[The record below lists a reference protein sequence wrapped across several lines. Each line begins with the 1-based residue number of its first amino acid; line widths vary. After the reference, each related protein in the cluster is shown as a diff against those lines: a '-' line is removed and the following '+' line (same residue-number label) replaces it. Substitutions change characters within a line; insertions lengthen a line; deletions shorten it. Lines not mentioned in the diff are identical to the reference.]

1 MSNLGLDRTVTVP
14 TTSHS
19 IRIAGRQMI
28 APRPGAPGQI
38 QMRIIPTTKLPPDRV
53 VLTNMTNKDGRR
65 RRRRNRR
72 MQPVQVGGTTIA
84 QGSFPGST
92 CTAVTYTNNNIRQP
106 GFQLVALRGP
116 TPTIIHQPHQQFI
129 SHSAAGKPGTPVVVN
144 VTKPGQPNMT
154 MVYTTSGGQRTVGPV
169 TIGVPSLMQ
178 MSQPM
183 VTHVPQQP
191 SSGTVPKVQIPM
203 SQSAI
208 KNARNRVT
216 TSIQLARNHA
226 NQAPETNLI
235 PFSQPIAARGPTPT
249 IIHQP
254 HQQFI
259 SHSAAGKPGT
269 HVVVNVTKPGQP
281 NMTMVY
287 TTSGGQRTVG
297 PVTSTGAPSP
307 MQMSQPVVTHVP
319 QQPSTSS
326 RTVPIVQIPMS
337 QSAIDNAKK
346 CQDFLGTLIK
356 LASNANNA
364 ELETARKVKD
374 LVQNLIDDRIQ
385 PEEFTQKLQK
395 EVHFTTQPYLVTFL
409 KKSLPLLRQS
419 LQRSGATLQGINPQ
433 SFQSP
438 AAATPTSVKVSKAAT
453 VTAELPTKHMISTI
467 NSAQQMEQI
476 VQKRV
481 KAELAQQQLAEK
493 TKAQASNNDQDDDI
507 QLVEP
512 EPITKV
518 NSQAPLKRTMP
529 EPITLAKRPRNAPAP
544 STPNM
549 PTPSPVTPLRNVQC
563 PSQSPGRLSKPAT
576 PKFTLKPVSIRR
588 KRVHKRVQV
597 DDEQAEALESE
608 DESNK
613 PLRFKFHAEKKNV
626 SHSGTQVMEHDL
638 CGGCCVCRQ
647 MKIKQEI
654 EDGSITVTR
663 EETAI
668 KHNPGM
674 NRDGIHDPP
683 LTSQVSHSK
692 DSHSGSSP
700 SKYMQKRFE
709 ILMRERNSYKP
720 ELERMNEEQA
730 KENQGL
736 SVNQLTKKLE
746 DSCQKNEDLQRQLD
760 KATSER
766 NIQKKELELIRVSQ
780 SVSANEA
787 LNRSLVQLKDTSE
800 ECDMLRE
807 SRADLERRVNQFTK
821 TLSEKL
827 DVQSRE
833 IQDDFN
839 KKLREARERAAS
851 AEVKADSLKEEN
863 KALVEEVTKLKKLL
877 SQEEDKHRINRTQ
890 CKEWEEKTN
899 AWKARLTETLCAK
912 EELVEKAKKSEE
924 DLAQVEGKYQELMK
938 EASKYL
944 QSQLDKTTSER
955 NILKKDLENL
965 RESQNVSAN
974 EVLNRSL
981 TLLKAQAMLKAAC
994 EERDIL
1000 RQGKSDLERR
1010 VNQLEVQS
1018 RVVQHDFNKK
1028 LREACEREA
1037 NAVRIADYVKEQNKA
1052 LALSLLSQEEDK
1064 HRIIVEKEKQ
1074 VQETV
1079 SQNIEDCK
1087 KKVLTQCKEWEEK
1100 TNARLTETLR
1110 EKEELVK
1117 KAKKSEADL
1126 AQVEGK
1132 YQELVKKQE
1141 VMEKELKDAK
1151 EKELKAA
1158 KVLAEVQ
1165 QQHTSQLAQLEAT
1178 RCRELAD
1185 CRQELQVMVKEIGQQ
1200 YEEKQQESIRKL
1212 TASQQEASDVQRQQH
1227 EEKEQDSARKLA
1239 AAQQE
1244 ANDMQNKWEY
1254 SEKKA
1259 NDLNQSLQSLRR
1271 QLNQALNQAQKQH
1284 EELARN
1290 LEAAQQEVMDM
1301 QNKWE
1306 DSEKKAHGLNQSL
1319 QSLRQELNQALNQA
1333 QKQHEEKEQ
1342 DIARKLEAAQQEAID
1357 TQNKWEDSEKKAKDI
1372 NQTLQSLR
1380 QELNQ
1385 ARNQAQN
1392 QVLEGLRVNVYNLLK
1407 TLLDQSVLDN
1417 YVNDPRSTQ
1426 VDDILER
1433 VLDDNGQECV

>member
-1 MSNLGLDRTVTVP
+1 
-14 TTSHS
+14 
-19 IRIAGRQMI
+19 MI

-38 QMRIIPTTKLPPDRV
+38 QMRVIPTTKLPPDRV
-53 VLTNMTNKDGRR
+53 VLTNMTNKDGR
-65 RRRRNRR
+65 
-72 MQPVQVGGTTIA
+72 MQAVQVGGTIA
-84 QGSFPGST
+84 QGQGSVSG
-92 CTAVTYTNNNIRQP
+92 TANMANIIKQP
-106 GFQLVALRGP
+106 GFQLIAPRGP
-116 TPTIIHQPHQQFI
+116 TPTLIHQQLM
-129 SHSAAGKPGTPVVVN
+129 SHSAAGKPDTPVVVN

-154 MVYTTSGGQRTVGPV
+154 MVYTTSKSQRTVGPI
-169 TIGVPSLMQ
+169 IGVPSLMQ

-183 VTHVPQQP
+183 VTPVLQHP
-191 SSGTVPKVQIPM
+191 STLSGTQIPM
-203 SQSAI
+203 SRSVI
-208 KNARNRVT
+208 ENARNRVT
-216 TSIQLARNHA
+216 HNHA

-235 PFSQPIAARGPTPT
+235 PVCQPIPLRGPTPT

-254 HQQFI
+254 HQQLI
-259 SHSAAGKPGT
+259 SHSAAGKPDT
-269 HVVVNVTKPGQP
+269 PVVNVNKPEHP
-281 NMTMVY
+281 NTTMVY

-297 PVTSTGAPSP
+297 PVTTQ

-319 QQPSTSS
+319 QQLSTSS

-337 QSAIDNAKK
+337 QSAIENAKK
-346 CQDFLGTLIK
+346 CQDFLATLIK
-356 LASNANNA
+356 LASNANNT

-385 PEEFTQKLQK
+385 PEEFTRKLQK
-395 EVHFTTQPYLVTFL
+395 EVHFTTQPYLVPFL

-453 VTAELPTKHMISTI
+453 VTAGLPSKHMISTI
-467 NSAQQMEQI
+467 ISAQQMEQI

-493 TKAQASNNDQDDDI
+493 TKAQASNDQDDDDV

-512 EPITKV
+512 EPITKL

-549 PTPSPVTPLRNVQC
+549 PTPSPVTSLRKF
-563 PSQSPGRLSKPAT
+563 QSPLQSPVRTSKLST
-576 PKFTLKPVSIRR
+576 PKLTLKSVSIRR

-597 DDEQAEALESE
+597 DEEQAEALESE
-608 DESNK
+608 DESDK
-613 PLRFKFHAEKKNV
+613 PLRFMFQADKKNV
-626 SHSGTQVMEHDL
+626 SHSATQVVEHDL

-647 MKIKQEI
+647 LKIKQEI
-654 EDGSITVTR
+654 EDDIITV
-663 EETAI
+663 EQKQIGINLE
-668 KHNPGM
+668 PGM
-674 NRDGIHDPP
+674 SRDGFHDVP
-683 LTSQVSHSK
+683 LTARVSHSK
-692 DSHSGSSP
+692 ERQSGSSP
-700 SKYMQKRFE
+700 SNSAYMQKRFDM
-709 ILMRERNSYKP
+709 LMRERNSYKL

-730 KENQGL
+730 KENQEP

-766 NIQKKELELIRVSQ
+766 NILKKELELIRVSQ
-780 SVSANEA
+780 SVGANEA
-787 LNRSLVQLKDTSE
+787 LNRSLAQLKDASE

-839 KKLREARERAAS
+839 KKLREACERAAS

-863 KALVEEVTKLKKLL
+863 NVLVDEVANLKGLT
-877 SQEEDKHRINRTQ
+877 SQ
-890 CKEWEEKTN
+890 
-899 AWKARLTETLCAK
+899 AK
-912 EELVEKAKKSEE
+912 DSWQKIQEKAKKLDE
-924 DLAQVEGKYQELMK
+924 DLVQVVGNYQELKKEQEVLEKQLKDVKEKEAKAVKLLAEVKPQLTQAM

-944 QSQLDKTTSER
+944 QSQLDKTISER

-965 RESQNVSAN
+965 QESQNVSAK

-981 TLLKAQAMLKAAC
+981 TLLKAQTMLKAAC
-994 EERDIL
+994 EERDML
-1000 RQGKSDLERR
+1000 RQGKADLERR

-1018 RVVQHDFNKK
+1018 REVQYDLNKK
-1028 LREACEREA
+1028 LREVCERA
-1037 NAVRIADYVKEQNKA
+1037 ASAAKIADYLKEQNKA

-1074 VQETV
+1074 VQEAV

-1100 TNARLTETLR
+1100 TNAKLTETLR
-1110 EKEELVK
+1110 EKEELVE
-1117 KAKKSEADL
+1117 KAKKSESDL

-1141 VMEKELKDAK
+1141 VLEKELKDTK

-1158 KVLAEVQ
+1158 KVLAEVK
-1165 QQHTSQLAQLEAT
+1165 QQHTSQLE
-1178 RCRELAD
+1178 D
-1185 CRQELQVMVKEIGQQ
+1185 CRQELQVMVKEIRQQ

-1212 TASQQEASDVQRQQH
+1212 TAAQQEAIDVQRQQH
-1227 EEKEQDSARKLA
+1227 EEKEQDIARKLA

-1244 ANDMQNKWEY
+1244 AIDMQVMVKEIKQQNEEKQQDITRTLAAAEQEASDAQNKWED

-1259 NDLNQSLQSLRR
+1259 NDLNQSLQSLR
-1271 QLNQALNQAQKQH
+1271 
-1284 EELARN
+1284 
-1290 LEAAQQEVMDM
+1290 
-1301 QNKWE
+1301 
-1306 DSEKKAHGLNQSL
+1306 
-1319 QSLRQELNQALNQA
+1319 QELNQ
-1333 QKQHEEKEQ
+1333 
-1342 DIARKLEAAQQEAID
+1342 
-1357 TQNKWEDSEKKAKDI
+1357 
-1372 NQTLQSLR
+1372 
-1380 QELNQ
+1380 
-1385 ARNQAQN
+1385 QN

-1407 TLLDQSVLDN
+1407 TLLDQNVLDN